1 MTALITKHT
10 KEVRVVEPL
19 ALLICAYLA
28 YMMAELVHFS
38 GQPTA
43 QLCTVVCLLVF
54 SSSLHTI

>member
-43 QLCTVVCLLVF
+43 QL
-54 SSSLHTI
+54 